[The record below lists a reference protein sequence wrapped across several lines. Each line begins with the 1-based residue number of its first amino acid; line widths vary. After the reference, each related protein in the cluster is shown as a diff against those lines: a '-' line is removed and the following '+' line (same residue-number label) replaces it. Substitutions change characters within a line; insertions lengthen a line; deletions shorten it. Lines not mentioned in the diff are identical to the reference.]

1 MALPVART
9 AAMASLWPGVWLV
22 ALGLEFAVGGLATW
36 LAGQHGPALLGTAA
50 NLLVAWRFAA
60 TLRPGAVPLITRY
73 ARHDPAGLP
82 PRAERYTRRLTAAWA
97 ILLGLF
103 ALAHAAATAGLWPL
117 PAVSLTEAVL
127 CTAGFL
133 AEHLLRSRLFPEL
146 GRATPWRTFG
156 AIRAAGA
163 RHAG

>member
-1 MALPVART
+1 MALRVART
-9 AAMASLWPGVWLV
+9 V
-22 ALGLEFAVGGLATW
+22 ALAGGAPALWLAALALEGIAGGLVTW
-36 LAGQHGPALLGTAA
+36 LAGPHGPALLGTAA
-50 NLLVAWRFAA
+50 NLFIAWRFTA

-103 ALAHAAATAGLWPL
+103 ALAHAATLAGLWPL
-117 PAVSLTEAVL
+117 RAVSLTEAAL

-133 AEHLLRSRLFPEL
+133 SEHLLRSRLFPEL
-146 GRATPWRTFG
+146 GRATPWRTVS
-156 AIRAAGA
+156 AIRAAGLP
-163 RHAG
+163 HAG